1 MNTKSFLTS
10 ILFALV
16 LAAGFGES
24 SLKAQS
30 AIATLADV
38 QAGSIFDYTL
48 TLKNTGTIPLESLWY
63 GWTIAGNNLPAVG
76 VSSNPTGAIATLFSK
91 ATTTNM
97 NTLGA
102 DVSVATAI
110 SGSGQA
116 AGYSIFD
123 SNPNPIFRAF
133 LYSNGSM
140 TGIQSD
146 TLFPSGTIAYG
157 MNSAGEAVGERH
169 AHQLD
174 LSRLPVQQRPDG
186 RPGYSR
192 R

>member
-1 MNTKSFLTS
+1 MNTKPFLIS

-16 LAAGFGES
+16 LAEGFGES

-30 AIATLADV
+30 PVAARADV

-63 GWTIAGNNLPAVG
+63 GWTIVGNNLPAVG

-102 DVSVATAI
+102 D
-110 SGSGQA
+110 
-116 AGYSIFD
+116 
-123 SNPNPIFRAF
+123 
-133 LYSNGSM
+133 
-140 TGIQSD
+140 
-146 TLFPSGTIAYG
+146 
-157 MNSAGEAVGERH
+157 
-169 AHQLD
+169 
-174 LSRLPVQQRPDG
+174 
-186 RPGYSR
+186 
-192 R
+192 